1 MMGVVGNY
9 NTNQMLNLKARIIN
23 HEIGDKEKVV
33 YQLEVT
39 NEQTGQSKANK
50 LRYSEFKGIHE

>member
-1 MMGVVGNY
+1 
-9 NTNQMLNLKARIIN
+9 MLNLKARIIN
-23 HEIGDKEKVV
+23 HEIGEKEKVV